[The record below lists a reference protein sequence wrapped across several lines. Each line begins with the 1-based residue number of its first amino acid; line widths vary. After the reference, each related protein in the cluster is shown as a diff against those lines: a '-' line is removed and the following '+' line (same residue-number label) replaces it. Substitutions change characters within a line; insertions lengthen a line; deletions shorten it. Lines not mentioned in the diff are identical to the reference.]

1 MESNVQIS
9 PEYLCG
15 VLFSASNAKVGNPAL
30 DYISACLSPHPSNAT
45 HRSPEMA
52 NSSPRGRPIA
62 VFPWPAPTP
71 SSISL
76 LRKNLC
82 LSSNPR
88 LGVKTDSKPRG
99 GSTFL
104 HLLSRLITRAP
115 VVFVF
120 FLTFAKASVLTLPP
134 KKLHLKISP
143 VKPTCNRKR

>member
-15 VLFSASNAKVGNPAL
+15 VLFSASNAKVGKSCTRLYKRLPLTNA
-30 DYISACLSPHPSNAT
+30 HPSNAT
-45 HRSPEMA
+45 HRSPEMVNFFTEGA
-52 NSSPRGRPIA
+52 SHRCISLARPQM
-62 VFPWPAPTP
+62 P

-76 LRKNLC
+76 LRKTC
-82 LSSNPR
+82 ACPQTPR
-88 LGVKTDSKPRG
+88 LGVKTDPKPRG

-120 FLTFAKASVLTLPP
+120 FFNLAKASVLTLPP
-134 KKLHLKISP
+134 KNYI
-143 VKPTCNRKR
+143 